1 MDSPEHFERVQ
12 DYAVYRPVGR
22 FSFEESVDL
31 VCRAIAL
38 CREEKIGRVLV
49 DATRMTGIPDLGP
62 EDRFVL
68 ADQAAR
74 AAQAAVKVALV
85 ARETL
90 LDPARFGMTVARNRG
105 LFMSSF
111 SSEPEALLWLLDPN
125 AE

>member
-1 MDSPEHFERVQ
+1 MDCPERFERVH
-12 DYAVYRPVGR
+12 DHAVYRPTGCL
-22 FSFEESVDL
+22 SFEESADL
-31 VCRAIAL
+31 LCRAIAY
-38 CREEKIGRVLV
+38 CREQGIARILV
-49 DATRMTGIPDLGP
+49 DATDITGIGDLGP

-85 ARETL
+85 AKEEL

-105 LFMSSF
+105 LFMGSF
-111 SSEPEALLWLLDPN
+111 SSEPEALRWLLDPK